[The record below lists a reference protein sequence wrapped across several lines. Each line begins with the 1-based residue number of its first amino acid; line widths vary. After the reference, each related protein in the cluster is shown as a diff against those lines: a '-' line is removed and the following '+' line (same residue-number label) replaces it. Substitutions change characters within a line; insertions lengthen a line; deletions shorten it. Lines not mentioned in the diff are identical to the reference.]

1 MRVVVT
7 GGAGFIG
14 AQTCRAL
21 LEAGHA
27 VTAVDDLSHGTREAV
42 PRGADL
48 LVMDVRSP
56 QLAAELKRLRPD
68 AVMHLA
74 AQMDVRRSV
83 ADPIYDASVNVLG
96 TVNALAA
103 ARQGGARRFLFAS
116 SGGAVYGE
124 QDAFPAPEQHPRR
137 PASPY
142 GVSKLCGEEYAS
154 LALRDGLSTMSLRY
168 ANVYGP
174 GQDPLGEAGVVAIFL
189 HRMLHGG
196 DPVINGDGGQT
207 RDFVYVED
215 VARANLLALTSQAH
229 GALNV
234 GTGVE
239 TSIEDLARLLAAAA
253 GYRKAIAHGPAAP
266 GEQRR
271 SSVDPRAA
279 RELLGWE
286 PLVPLGEGLRR
297 TTEWFRSSNPTAPL
311 A

>member
-1 MRVVVT
+1 MCVVVT

-14 AQTCRAL
+14 VHSCRAL

-42 PRGADL
+42 PEGADL

-56 QLAAELKRLRPD
+56 QLAAELLRLRPA
-68 AVMHLA
+68 AVLHLA

-83 ADPIYDASVNVLG
+83 TDPLYDASVNVLG
-96 TVNALAA
+96 TVNALTA
-103 ARQGGARRFLFAS
+103 ARLAGTRRFVFAS

-124 QDAFPAPEQHPRR
+124 QDKFPAPEHHPRR

-142 GVSKLCGEEYAS
+142 GVSKLCGEEYAE
-154 LALRDGLSTMSLRY
+154 LARRDGLSTMSLRY

-174 GQDPLGEAGVVAIFL
+174 GQDPMGEAGVVAIFL

-196 DPVINGDGGQT
+196 DPVINGDGAQT

-215 VARANLLALTSQAH
+215 VARANLLALTSETT
-229 GALNV
+229 GVLNV

-239 TSIEDLARLLAAAA
+239 TSIQELARLLAAAA
-253 GYRKAIAHGPAAP
+253 GYRKAIAHGPPAP

-271 SSVDPRAA
+271 SSVDPREA
-279 RELLGWE
+279 RERLGWE
-286 PLVPLGEGLRR
+286 PLVPLDEGLRR
-297 TTEWFRSSNPTAPL
+297 TMEWFRSSG
-311 A
+311 